1 MNGNLLFLHNFHATN
16 VAIKFANVPPMIS
29 INPNPPYMFATIV
42 PRDNPIIAGIPKI
55 IESGNNESAILICT
69 GKKLNGAKKTTP
81 IAYNAANIH
90 VNDISFEF
98 NFSPLYRD
106 FFISGTD
113 RGVLDHPLLII
124 IY

>member
-29 INPNPPYMFATIV
+29 INPNPPYIFATIV

-55 IESGNNESAILICT
+55 IESGNNESAILTCT

-98 NFSPLYRD
+98 NLSPLYRD

-113 RGVLDHPLLII
+113 GGVLNHPLLII